1 MRRLQVRFLLGSQR
15 KWLKVGIK
23 PLNQQNDLSYW
34 RLPVI
39 ISYINKIT
47 KVGEKVKPS
56 YSADTMRYGRNW
68 VPKGIKNYWRVVL
81 IRGTS
86 FVVFLRCMPCKW
98 FGEMAE
104 LVYRGSLENYWTE
117 RFRGFESLSLR
128 KSFFVLWEKRS
139 GAKWRVYLFPKNK
152 LVELVRK
159 LPIALRRGNS
169 AHHCLK

>member
-98 FGEMAE
+98 FGRLAE
-104 LVYRGSLENYWTE
+104 WSIAAVLKTVELRGSVGSNPTSSAKVSSFFGKNEVELSGGFIYSLKINWWSWWEN
-117 RFRGFESLSLR
+117 FLSLYG
-128 KSFFVLWEKRS
+128 EETQHIT
-139 GAKWRVYLFPKNK
+139 A
-152 LVELVRK
+152 
-159 LPIALRRGNS
+159 
-169 AHHCLK
+169 